1 MAVHRL
7 EPIRSATIRPADQS
21 AGGDSGDPIP
31 DKHGRSEMSDNTDFG
46 TFGRFAE
53 TAVSEMPEEMRQA
66 YDYTLKLPGPDKI
79 WLANPRLS
87 PTIDA
92 RCEALFASGLQRSDA
107 PTAEMVAM
115 PSKALCGGSASMA
128 ASAGWLKS
136 SATTRRGR
144 RAHALDPSVRR
155 RGARRAADG
164 GSCWPRQQQRRNRE
178 QSGEHSLRCRG
189 RATTGSTLLQAY
201 EIPVRHGPTVGKPP
215 APGRHEPHDY
225 PPSRSAG
232 TSGHA
237 AARVLL
243 LASGRSEQAWWEIC
257 SLRLLVA
264 AIAGGLF
271 GVLPRSAAGMTGCVT
286 CLTK

>member
-1 MAVHRL
+1 
-7 EPIRSATIRPADQS
+7 
-21 AGGDSGDPIP
+21 
-31 DKHGRSEMSDNTDFG
+31 MSDNTDFG

-201 EIPVRHGPTVGKPP
+201 EIPVRTARLSASRPRLADTSRMIIRRREARERLVMPLLGCFCWRLVGRSRR
-215 APGRHEPHDY
+215 GG
-225 PPSRSAG
+225 RSARFG
-232 TSGHA
+232 CWWPRSRAGSSGCC
-237 AARVLL
+237 RVLL
-243 LASGRSEQAWWEIC
+243 PE
-257 SLRLLVA
+257 
-264 AIAGGLF
+264 
-271 GVLPRSAAGMTGCVT
+271 
-286 CLTK
+286 